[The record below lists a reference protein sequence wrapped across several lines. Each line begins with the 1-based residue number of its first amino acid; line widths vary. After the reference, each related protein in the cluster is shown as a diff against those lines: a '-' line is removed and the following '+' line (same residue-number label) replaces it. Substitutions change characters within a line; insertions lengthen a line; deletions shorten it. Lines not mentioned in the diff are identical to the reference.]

1 MNIQANDRKQIN
13 TAVLDHLFTQGEAGA
28 DVVSIHLPLRYGQ
41 ADLAALVWS
50 VQLVSEK
57 DSFVSKALE
66 KEVAEEELIL
76 RWTVDEDCTAVSGKV
91 SVTVV
96 GVSEDGGTVIKF
108 DGNRIFIKE
117 AAYGSFTPTPDTMA
131 AALLQVQKA
140 AEEAASA
147 AKSANEDAQAAQK
160 ASARSPYIGE
170 DGYWYV
176 FDGESGMYQKSD
188 IAAAGPA
195 GPAGPKGDPGG
206 VLTVNGQSPDGDGN
220 VNVQA
225 GVTSVFG
232 REGAVTAQ
240 PGDYN
245 ISQITGAVRPNL
257 LDNWYFGNPVNQRGQ
272 TEYDGVGAY
281 PYAFD
286 RWIARGS
293 VLTLVDGGVEIGTG
307 GAQVNNIALQT
318 SIENTENLVGK
329 KVTISFL
336 ISENNA
342 TNDTYVGIFYGA
354 SSVNMTLWALQ
365 SAAIPA
371 GATGLFSATGVLPD
385 MGTHKA
391 MNPCLRVQGTQS
403 GSLKVTAAKLEI
415 GEGQTLAHQ
424 DADGNWVLNEIP
436 DYAEELAKCQR
447 YQVIMSGLARYRTIL
462 VQANSLDFYIPTP
475 VTMRAVPAFSVPT
488 ARITSFT
495 SSASFTDATWSVVN
509 INPAGV
515 YLRATKSDHG
525 FTDARADL
533 EGGAIFDANL

>member
-1 MNIQANDRKQIN
+1 MKYTEKYSLKLPEGTDPAKIEDLNENMRTIDALLAKVPSSVSVVTKGYFSTIEELQAAHPTGSDGDAYIVGTGEDATVYAWTPSGWADVGK
-13 TAVLDHLFTQGEAGA
+13 VQGPAGA
-28 DVVSIHLPLRYGQ
+28 DG
-41 ADLAALVWS
+41 
-50 VQLVSEK
+50 
-57 DSFVSKALE
+57 
-66 KEVAEEELIL
+66 AE
-76 RWTVDEDCTAVSGKV
+76 GPQ
-91 SVTVV
+91 
-96 GVSEDGGTVIKF
+96 G
-108 DGNRIFIKE
+108 
-117 AAYGSFTPTPDTMA
+117 P
-131 AALLQVQKA
+131 Q
-140 AEEAASA
+140 
-147 AKSANEDAQAAQK
+147 
-160 ASARSPYIGE
+160 
-170 DGYWYV
+170 
-176 FDGESGMYQKSD
+176 
-188 IAAAGPA
+188 GPA
-195 GPAGPKGDPGG
+195 GPQGPQGPQGPAGASG
-206 VLTVNGQSPDGDGN
+206 VLTVNGQAPDSSGN

-240 PGDYN
+240 TGDYN
-245 ISQITGAVRPNL
+245 VSQITGAVRPNL

-354 SSVNMTLWALQ
+354 SSVNMTLWALR

-424 DADGNWVLNEIP
+424 DENGNWVLNEIP

>member
-1 MNIQANDRKQIN
+1 MIFLQALTKINLDFLRPTAQVIVSAKQNDKASRFIQANLWVGNLPFVPGSALATFRVLKPDGTAAFYDTNESGDPAIVIN
-13 TAVLDHLFTQGEAGA
+13 GNVATIELVEQVLTVPGDVEAELNLYTADGEK
-28 DVVSIHLPLRYGQ
+28 L
-41 ADLAALVWS
+41 
-50 VQLVSEK
+50 
-57 DSFVSKALE
+57 
-66 KEVAEEELIL
+66 
-76 RWTVDEDCTAVSGKV
+76 T
-91 SVTVV
+91 
-96 GVSEDGGTVIKF
+96 
-108 DGNRIFIKE
+108 
-117 AAYGSFTPTPDTMA
+117 SFTFTIR
-131 AALLQVQKA
+131 VQA
-140 AEEAASA
+140 SVLNDAEIS
-147 AKSANEDAQAAQK
+147 SSDYFNVLTNTLTQAQAAADRAQ
-160 ASARSPYIGE
+160 
-170 DGYWYV
+170 
-176 FDGESGMYQKSD
+176 
-188 IAAAGPA
+188 AAADRA
-195 GPAGPKGDPGG
+195 EDLSSG
-206 VLTVNGQSPDGDGN
+206 VVRSVNGQTPDENGN
-220 VNVQA
+220 VVVQA

-232 REGAVTAQ
+232 REGDVTAQ
-240 PGDYN
+240 TGDYN
-245 ISQITGAVRPNL
+245 VSQITGAVRPNL

-354 SSVNMTLWALQ
+354 SSVNMTLWALR

-495 SSASFTDATWSVVN
+495 SSASFSDATWSVVN

-515 YLRATKSDHG
+515 YLRATKNNHG